1 VTTYLLAGGGTA
13 GHVNPLLAVADAL
26 RERDPDAEI
35 LVLGTRE
42 GLEARLVPERGY
54 ELLFVDKVPF
64 PRRPNRDAAA
74 FPTRFRRAVAQV
86 RTHLRDRGVDVVVGF
101 GGYASAPAYV
111 AANRTGVP
119 VVVHEANARP
129 GMANVLGARSAA
141 GVGVAFAGTPLK
153 RSRVVGMPLR
163 REIVELDRAALRTE
177 AAEYF
182 GLDAARPTLLVFGGS
197 LGAQRLNEAFGHGHG
212 GAWRDIVDAG
222 WQLIHVTGDRSTLV
236 DPGATGYA
244 MRRYV
249 DRMDL
254 AFALAD
260 LIVSRAGAATVSE
273 ISALG
278 IPAVYVPYAVG
289 NGEQALNAASAV
301 KGGAAILIPDA
312 EFTAERVRADVLPLL
327 ADDARRAAMTGAA
340 ASVGTRTGTENV
352 VAMIDEALAA
362 HPRTRR

>member
-42 GLEARLVPERGY
+42 GLEARLVPDRGY
-54 ELLFVDKVPF
+54 ELLIVDKVPF
-64 PRRPNRDAAA
+64 PRRPDKAAAA
-74 FPTRFRRAVAQV
+74 FPARFRRAIAQV
-86 RTHLRDRGVDVVVGF
+86 RAYIRERKVDVVVGF
-101 GGYASAPAYV
+101 GGYAAAPAYV
-111 AANRTGVP
+111 AARGARIP
-119 VVVHEANARP
+119 VVVHEANAKP
-129 GMANVLGARSAA
+129 GMANSLGARRAA
-141 GVGVAFAGTPLK
+141 GVGVAFAGTPI
-153 RSRVVGMPLR
+153 RNARVVGMPLR
-163 REIVELDRAALRTE
+163 REIVELDRDGLRGE

-182 GLDAARPTLLVFGGS
+182 GLDAARRVLLVFGGS
-197 LGAQRLNEAFGHGHG
+197 LGARRLNEAFGA
-212 GAWRDIVDAG
+212 AWPDVIAAG
-222 WQLIHVTGDRSTLV
+222 WQMIHVTGERSDLP
-236 DPGATGYA
+236 DPGVAGYA
-244 MRRYV
+244 LRRYV

-254 AFALAD
+254 AFALCD

-301 KGGAAILIPDA
+301 DAGAAILIPDA
-312 EFTAERVRADVLPLL
+312 EFTADRVRSEIVPLL
-327 ADDARRAAMTGAA
+327 ADDARRAAMTEAA

-352 VAMIDEALAA
+352 VAMIDEALRGR
-362 HPRTRR
+362 P